1 MYCQTFC
8 ISVYGIFFL
17 YLALLPAVLY
27 IYFFTLQP
35 VLGGSGP
42 FFWREL
48 FKAMK
53 SGTGFGVRKQN
64 VKQKVQVFAVLVF
77 LKAENFLFVS

>member
-1 MYCQTFC
+1 
-8 ISVYGIFFL
+8 
-17 YLALLPAVLY
+17 
-27 IYFFTLQP
+27 

-42 FFWREL
+42 FFGGEL